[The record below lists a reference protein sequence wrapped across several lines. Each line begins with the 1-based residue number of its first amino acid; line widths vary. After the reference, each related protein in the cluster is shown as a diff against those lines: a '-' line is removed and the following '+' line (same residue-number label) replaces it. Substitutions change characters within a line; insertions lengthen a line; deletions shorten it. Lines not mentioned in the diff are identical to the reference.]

1 MNRLTLGIV
10 GALIVVAGIVLS
22 SSLFVVRETE
32 QALVLQF
39 GDARGVVQEPGLKL
53 KIPFIQNVIRYET
66 RVLGL
71 DPPAEEV
78 TLIDQKRIIVDAFA
92 RYRIVDPLRF
102 FQAVRDE
109 NTFTVRFGNILNSAV
124 RGVVAQRQQVDL
136 LSGTR
141 ATIMRDIFAQVDR
154 SAADFG
160 IALVDIRIGRTE
172 LPEAVSQN
180 VFDRMRTEREREAA
194 LLRAEGEEEARRIRA
209 SADRQQ
215 TVIVAEANRQS
226 SVLRGQGDAERNRLL
241 GEAFNRD
248 QEFFDFFRSLETYRA
263 TFGNEDT
270 TMVISPTGDFFRY
283 FDLESGLGEPS
294 ALSERTR

>member
-1 MNRLTLGIV
+1 MSRLTLGIA
-10 GALIVVAGIVLS
+10 GALVIVAGILVA
-22 SSLFVVRETE
+22 SSLFIVRETE

-39 GDARGVVQEPGLKL
+39 GDPKRVIQEPGLKA
-53 KIPFIQNVIRYET
+53 KIPFIQNVVRYDN

-71 DPPAEEV
+71 DPDAEEV

-102 FQAVRDE
+102 FQSVRDE
-109 NTFTVRFGNILNSAV
+109 NTFNVRFGNILNSAV
-124 RGVVAQRQQVDL
+124 RAVVAQRTQIDL
-136 LSGTR
+136 LSDVR
-141 ATIMRDIFAQVDR
+141 ASIMRGIFDQVGQ
-154 SAADFG
+154 SAGDFG
-160 IALVDIRIGRTE
+160 VALVDIRIGRTE

-180 VFDRMRTEREREAA
+180 VFDRMRTEREREAS

-209 SADRQQ
+209 AADRQQ
-215 TVIVAEANRQS
+215 TVIVAEANRES
-226 SVLRGQGDAERNRLL
+226 SVLRGQGDAQRNRLL

-248 QEFFDFFRSLETYRA
+248 QEFFDFFRSLETYRQ

-283 FDLESGLGEPS
+283 FDLESGLGDPS
-294 ALSERTR
+294 SLTERTR